1 MATDRKHGAGA
12 VFESSQLIS
21 RHQAEGG
28 EGREGGKE
36 DGLGLGG
43 SLNLKAHLQ

>member
-21 RHQAEGG
+21 RHQAEGWG
-28 EGREGGKE
+28 REEREGRRM
-36 DGLGLGG
+36 D
-43 SLNLKAHLQ
+43 